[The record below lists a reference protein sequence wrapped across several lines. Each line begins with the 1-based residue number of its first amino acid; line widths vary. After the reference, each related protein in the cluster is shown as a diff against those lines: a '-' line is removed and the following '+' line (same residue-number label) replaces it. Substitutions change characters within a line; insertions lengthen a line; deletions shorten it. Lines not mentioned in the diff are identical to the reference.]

1 MHVIISTH
9 DPDRVAIS
17 RHSPAGPGNG
27 RGRAVCQVDDTY
39 GDGTNRRQVGAV
51 TTAAQDGQSAAAL
64 HSDQHV
70 RAGLGHGAHQ
80 RLGGEVPVQQHDHA
94 LAHAVEQARCIRR
107 LAVGGRAE
115 HRVDDRA
122 GAAGHQHEQPQ
133 RRISRTTVVAAVLG
147 ERGQIRR
154 AVGHRHGRAVDRADR
169 QPFQARRQPLPHLP
183 PAQPG
188 EQTPG
193 QQQIHHHPGRQI
205 PHPFL
210 HPARLRQRLI
220 DHIERDKPGQLAQMA
235 GRESPAATAISRE
248 MTDWAPNGA
257 PAEE

>member
-193 QQQIHHHPGRQI
+193 QQQIHTTTRDGRSRTRSCTLPVCVNASSTISNGTSRVSSPRWPGAKAPQQRQS
-205 PHPFL
+205 H
-210 HPARLRQRLI
+210 
-220 DHIERDKPGQLAQMA
+220 ER
-235 GRESPAATAISRE
+235 
-248 MTDWAPNGA
+248 
-257 PAEE
+257 